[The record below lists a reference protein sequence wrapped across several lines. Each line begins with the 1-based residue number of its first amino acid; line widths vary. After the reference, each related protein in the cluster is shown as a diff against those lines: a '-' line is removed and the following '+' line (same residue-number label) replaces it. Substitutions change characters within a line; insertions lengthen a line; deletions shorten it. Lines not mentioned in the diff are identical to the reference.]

1 MLRLLTIATAI
12 FMTISCSLVDT
23 YQTLNDVE
31 SYIME
36 SPDSALVVLE
46 SIDINELY
54 TPRNRAHHALLYAMA
69 LDKNYIDVTDDS
81 LSSVAVDYY
90 VKHGPKQNCARAL
103 YYRGK
108 SYYYQQQYDKAI
120 LEYSKAERVAEKCD
134 SLYLGMIKT
143 AQARIY
149 NITYNSI
156 EELNCINSAFN
167 IFTTCG
173 AGDYVRPTAYSLA
186 IAYHNTDQYD
196 KATEIFKYLLET
208 STHEDYFYINSII
221 GMAHSMIEMSD
232 VDYYDVDSLFCMAK
246 YKYKA
251 DFEEKDYWAW
261 AYSLYRLGNSIKA
274 NEVISSI
281 IVTDE
286 VIASFWRSRIAAYL
300 KDYESVYE
308 YDTFNFEHQNKIV
321 QGLLEESLAFY
332 QNDYYKS
339 QLDLVEAQVQTKNM
353 TLLAIIVLIILVSV
367 IISISIIWFIKSQKV
382 EKNKLL
388 EYAEEIRRQLEE
400 AKMNYYSELKRKF
413 ISLYKTRF
421 ETIGSLCDQYIQ
433 SAGRTDIEA
442 LMFKKVEV
450 LINEVKND
458 SSNRIAFETMLDN
471 DLDMI
476 MTRIRTE
483 MPKMKEVDYAIFS
496 YLIVGFDATTIS
508 RLLDMTVNNVYAR
521 KHRIRVRIGEKRPEH
536 AEQFLEMLT

>member
-1 MLRLLTIATAI
+1 
-12 FMTISCSLVDT
+12 
-23 YQTLNDVE
+23 
-31 SYIME
+31 
-36 SPDSALVVLE
+36 
-46 SIDINELY
+46 
-54 TPRNRAHHALLYAMA
+54 
-69 LDKNYIDVTDDS
+69 
-81 LSSVAVDYY
+81 
-90 VKHGPKQNCARAL
+90 
-103 YYRGK
+103 
-108 SYYYQQQYDKAI
+108 
-120 LEYSKAERVAEKCD
+120 
-134 SLYLGMIKT
+134 
-143 AQARIY
+143 
-149 NITYNSI
+149 
-156 EELNCINSAFN
+156 
-167 IFTTCG
+167 
-173 AGDYVRPTAYSLA
+173 
-186 IAYHNTDQYD
+186 
-196 KATEIFKYLLET
+196 
-208 STHEDYFYINSII
+208 
-221 GMAHSMIEMSD
+221 MAHSMIEMSD
-232 VDYYDVDSLFCMAK
+232 VDYHDVDSLFCMAK
-246 YKYKA
+246 YKYEA

-261 AYSLYRLGNSIKA
+261 AYSLYRLGNCIKA

-400 AKMNYYSELKRKF
+400 AKMNDYSELKRKF

-458 SSNRIAFETMLDN
+458 SSNRIAFETMLDIIQ
-471 DLDMI
+471 L
-476 MTRIRTE
+476 
-483 MPKMKEVDYAIFS
+483 
-496 YLIVGFDATTIS
+496 
-508 RLLDMTVNNVYAR
+508 
-521 KHRIRVRIGEKRPEH
+521 
-536 AEQFLEMLT
+536 